1 MRPVLLRPARALTI
15 AANLASS
22 VSKSMSA
29 EPRIGLVGSQGSYGR
44 WLRHFF
50 EQRMGLRVYGRDPVS
65 DTGLSER
72 ELIESVD
79 VLVFCAPIRQTPA
92 VIGHY
97 VAQASG
103 IERDQLWLDITSIKA
118 VPVAAMMLSQAEVV
132 GLHPMSA
139 APKSATL
146 RGRAMVV
153 CEARLDRWRPWLQQF
168 LIASEADCV
177 RADAQQHDRVMA
189 LVQGMV
195 HATHMAQGAVLREL
209 APEVG
214 GLEGIRPFSSVG
226 YEMDVAVTRR
236 ILAGNPAI
244 YQDIQFENPYVAPML
259 ERLAKHLDTLRD
271 LVRSGDD
278 AARDQLREQLLDR
291 SRAYVGEKSAA
302 EGSYAFERLGYLL
315 ADLHEPRFISVFL
328 PLDKPGSLRA
338 LLSVFEQRG
347 INLDSIHSS
356 RSAEGELLFRIGLS
370 RDADVHALRE
380 AMNAIEQESIG
391 RVVEAA
397 STLTP

>member
-1 MRPVLLRPARALTI
+1 MDAT
-15 AANLASS
+15 
-22 VSKSMSA
+22 
-29 EPRIGLVGSQGSYGR
+29 PRIGLVGSQGSYGR
-44 WLRHFF
+44 WLRAFF
-50 EQRMGLRVYGRDPVS
+50 EQRMGLRVFGRDPS
-65 DTGLSER
+65 GDTALSER

-79 VLVFCAPIRQTPA
+79 VLVFCAPIRQTPSL
-92 VIGHY
+92 IRHY
-97 VAQASG
+97 VEQAAG
-103 IERDQLWLDITSIKA
+103 IERGQLWLDITSTKA
-118 VPVAAMMLSQAEVV
+118 APVAAMLASQAEVV

-153 CEARLDRWRPWLQQF
+153 CEARVDTWRPWLER
-168 LIASEADCV
+168 LLVASEADCV
-177 RADAQQHDRVMA
+177 RADAEQHDRVMA

-214 GLEGIRPFSSVG
+214 GLDGIRPFSSVG
-226 YEMDVAVTRR
+226 YELDVAVTRR
-236 ILAGNPAI
+236 MLAGNPAI

-259 ERLAKHLDTLRD
+259 ERLSAHLDTLRD
-271 LVRSGDD
+271 LVRRGDD
-278 AARDQLREQLLDR
+278 QARDQLREQLLDR
-291 SRAYVGEKSAA
+291 SRDYAGKASVA

-356 RSAEGELLFRIGLS
+356 RSAEGELLFRIGVS
-370 RDADVHALRE
+370 RDGDAAALQE
-380 AMNAIEQESIG
+380 AMSAIEAEGIG
-391 RVVEAA
+391 RVVDAA
-397 STLTP
+397 GMA

>member
-1 MRPVLLRPARALTI
+1 M
-15 AANLASS
+15 LAT
-22 VSKSMSA
+22 
-29 EPRIGLVGSQGSYGR
+29 PRIGLVGSQGAYGR

-50 EQRMGLRVYGRDPVS
+50 EQQMGLRVLGRDPS
-65 DTGLSER
+65 GETALSER

-79 VLVFCAPIRQTPA
+79 VLVFCAPIRQTPS
-92 VIGHY
+92 VIRHY
-97 VAQASG
+97 VEQAAG

-118 VPVAAMMLSQAEVV
+118 APVTAMLTSKAEVV

-153 CEARLDRWRPWLQQF
+153 CEARLDQWRPWLERF
-168 LIASEADCV
+168 LAASEADCV
-177 RADAQQHDRVMA
+177 RADAEQHDRVMA

-209 APEVG
+209 APAVG
-214 GLEGIRPFSSVG
+214 GLDGIRPFSSVG
-226 YEMDVAVTRR
+226 YELDVAVTRR
-236 ILAGNPAI
+236 VLAGNPVI

-259 ERLAKHLDTLRD
+259 ERLATHLDTLRD
-271 LVRSGDD
+271 LVRRNDDD
-278 AARDQLREQLLDR
+278 ARSQLREQLLDR
-291 SRAYVGEKSAA
+291 SRDYVGKTSVA

-338 LLSVFEQRG
+338 LLSVFEQRN

-356 RSAEGELLFRIGLS
+356 RSAEGELLFRIGVS
-370 RDADVHALRE
+370 RDGDAATLQD
-380 AMNAIEQESIG
+380 AMKAIEAEGIG

-397 STLTP
+397 NMA

>member
-1 MRPVLLRPARALTI
+1 MNT
-15 AANLASS
+15 
-22 VSKSMSA
+22 K
-29 EPRIGLVGSQGSYGR
+29 PRIGLVGSQGSYGR
-44 WLRHFF
+44 WLRTFF
-50 EQRMGLRVYGRDPVS
+50 EQRMGLRVYGRDPVN
-65 DTGLSER
+65 DTELSER

-92 VIGHY
+92 VIRHY
-97 VAQASG
+97 VEQAG
-103 IERDQLWLDITSIKA
+103 GMERGQLWLDITSIKA
-118 VPVAAMMLSQAEVV
+118 APVAAMLGSQAEVA

-139 APKSATL
+139 APKAATL

-153 CEARLDRWRPWLQQF
+153 CEARLDRWSPWLDAF
-168 LIASEADCV
+168 LAASEADCV
-177 RADAQQHDRVMA
+177 RADAEQHDRVMA

-214 GLEGIRPFSSVG
+214 GLDGIRPFSSVG
-226 YEMDVAVTRR
+226 YELDVAVTRR

-244 YQDIQFENPYVAPML
+244 YQDIQFENPYVAPVL
-259 ERLAKHLDTLRD
+259 ERLSKHLGTLRD

-278 AARDQLREQLLDR
+278 AARDHLRVQLLDS
-291 SRAYVGEKSAA
+291 SRAYVGEKSVA

-370 RDADVHALRE
+370 RDADASVLHD
-380 AMNAIEQESIG
+380 AMQAIEQEGIG
-391 RVVEAA
+391 RVVESA

>member
-1 MRPVLLRPARALTI
+1 
-15 AANLASS
+15 
-22 VSKSMSA
+22 MSA
-29 EPRIGLVGSQGSYGR
+29 TPRIGLVGSRGAYGR
-44 WLRHFF
+44 WLRNFF
-50 EQRMGLRVYGRDPVS
+50 EQRMGLRVYGRDPIT
-65 DTGLSER
+65 DTQLSER

-79 VLVFCAPIRQTPA
+79 VLVFCAPIRQTPD
-92 VIGHY
+92 VIRHY
-97 VAQASG
+97 VEQGDG
-103 IERDQLWLDITSIKA
+103 IERGQLWLDITSIKA
-118 VPVAAMMLSQAEVV
+118 APVAAMLQSQAEVV

-139 APKSATL
+139 APKSSTL

-153 CEARLDRWRPWLQQF
+153 CEARLDTWKSWLDDF
-168 LIASEADCV
+168 LKASEADCV
-177 RADAQQHDRVMA
+177 RAEAEQHDRVMA

-226 YEMDVAVTRR
+226 YELDVAVTRR

-259 ERLAKHLDTLRD
+259 QRLAAHLNTLRD
-271 LVRSGDD
+271 LVRSGDG

-291 SRAYVGEKSAA
+291 SREYVGQQSVA

-356 RSAEGELLFRIGLS
+356 RSAEGELLFRIGVS
-370 RDADVHALRE
+370 RDVDLALLRD
-380 AMNAIEQESIG
+380 AMKAIEQEAIG

-397 STLTP
+397 STLTS

>member
-1 MRPVLLRPARALTI
+1 M
-15 AANLASS
+15 LAT
-22 VSKSMSA
+22 
-29 EPRIGLVGSQGSYGR
+29 PRIGLVGSQGAYGR
-44 WLRHFF
+44 WLREFF
-50 EQRMGLRVYGRDPVS
+50 EQRMGLRVFGRDPS
-65 DTGLSER
+65 GDTALSER

-79 VLVFCAPIRQTPA
+79 VLVFCAPIRQTPS
-92 VIGHY
+92 VIRHY
-97 VAQASG
+97 VEQAAG

-118 VPVAAMMLSQAEVV
+118 APVAAMLTSQAEVA

-153 CEARLDRWRPWLQQF
+153 CEARLDQWRPWLERF
-168 LIASEADCV
+168 LAASEADCV
-177 RADAQQHDRVMA
+177 RAEAEQHDRVMA

-209 APEVG
+209 APDVG
-214 GLEGIRPFSSVG
+214 GLDGIRPFSSVG
-226 YEMDVAVTRR
+226 YELDVAVTRR
-236 ILAGNPAI
+236 VLAGNPVI

-259 ERLAKHLDTLRD
+259 ERLAVHLDTLRD
-271 LVRSGDD
+271 LVRRNDDD
-278 AARDQLREQLLDR
+278 ARSQLREQLLDR
-291 SRAYVGEKSAA
+291 SRDYVGKASVA

-338 LLSVFEQRG
+338 LLSVFEQRN

-356 RSAEGELLFRIGLS
+356 RSAEGELLFRIGVS
-370 RDADVHALRE
+370 RDGASLQE
-380 AMNAIEQESIG
+380 AIKAIEAEGIG

-397 STLTP
+397 GVA